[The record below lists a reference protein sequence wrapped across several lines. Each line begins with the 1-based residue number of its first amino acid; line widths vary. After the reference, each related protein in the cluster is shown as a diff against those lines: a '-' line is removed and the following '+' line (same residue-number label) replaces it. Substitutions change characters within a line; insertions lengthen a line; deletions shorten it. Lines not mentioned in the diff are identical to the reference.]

1 MIHYWLVLLGIA
13 VAIAYVADKIKQPY
27 PTLLVVAGLLL
38 GIFPI
43 QVLNEFKTYVTSDHV
58 FQTAVILIFLS
69 ALIGDAALKLPFGE
83 IKENKRPIL
92 LLALLGTFITFILVA
107 GLSYFLLDLDLQ
119 KSLVF
124 GALMAA
130 TDPVS
135 VLTIFKSMGLNKKLS
150 IIVEGESL
158 ANDGVAV
165 VLFKIALVTT
175 VLSMSGVL
183 HGSLEFVKVV
193 LGGIVIGVVTG
204 YMASKITSSIDNYLV
219 EIGLSIVLFYGAFEL
234 AEMFHFSGVISVV
247 FAGLL
252 LGTYGKNIGMSDL
265 THDKMDSFWETI
277 AFIANALIFLMVGLE
292 ISNIDFSEKWI
303 QIGGSIL
310 IVLTAR
316 FIAVYIA
323 LIFDKEIPAI
333 WKPIIAWGGLKGSLS
348 IALILSISPGF
359 DGRDIILAMTF
370 SNVVFSL
377 LVQGTTISPLVKRLK
392 VK

>member
-13 VAIAYVADKIKQPY
+13 VAIAYLADKIKQPY

-43 QVLNEFKTYVTSDHV
+43 EALHEFKTYVASDHV

-92 LLALLGTFITFILVA
+92 LLALLGTFMTFILIA
-107 GLSYFLLDLDLQ
+107 ALSYFLLGLDLQ
-119 KSLVF
+119 KALVF

-165 VLFKIALVTT
+165 VLLKIALVTT

-183 HGSLEFVKVV
+183 HGALEFVKVV

-204 YMASKITSSIDNYLV
+204 YITSKITSSIDNYLV

-252 LGTYGKNIGMSDL
+252 LGTYGKNIGMSNL
-265 THDKMDSFWETI
+265 TLDKMDSFWETI

-316 FIAVYIA
+316 FIAVYVS

-348 IALILSISPGF
+348 IALILSISPDF
-359 DGRDIILAMTF
+359 DGRDLILAMTF

-377 LVQGTTISPLVKRLK
+377 IVQGTTISPLVKRLK
-392 VK
+392 VN